1 MAVLTAVIFLGAGGP
16 LGGTLAADGRPAY
29 RNARD
34 GAALENSIGDRW
46 LRGHRYESDNPKV
59 LAKAAGIYAR
69 HSSAGYSEVC
79 VWGPIA
85 GGGARLAAPRSG
97 RGSAPPSRAEPH
109 RRLRYGTC
117 Q

>member
-1 MAVLTAVIFLGAGGP
+1 MAVLTAVIFMGAGGP

-46 LRGHRYESDNPKV
+46 LRGHRYESDDPKV

-69 HSSAGYSEVC
+69 DSSAGYSEVY
-79 VWGPIA
+79 VWGAIA
-85 GGGARLAAPRSG
+85 RRWREAGRPDEWPGQCAA
-97 RGSAPPSRAEPH
+97 
-109 RRLRYGTC
+109 
-117 Q
+117 